1 MNEPLLSVT
10 IVNHLGI
17 DIAAEPD
24 AVWADILD
32 MFVEARQWRADGYA
46 IEPIDAPS
54 AVLGGYRMQIEQDGG
69 AADQRIVHIT
79 ECDHSARRL
88 SLFVQFLSVPGGVL
102 VYATYH
108 ARAASGGARYTID
121 CHTQMGIEPPA
132 SGSRAD
138 VATAIDGLSNHF
150 ETHLN
155 GYLGRVKAR
164 LETIASPQSPE

>member
-1 MNEPLLSVT
+1 MTIPLISVT
-10 IVNHLGI
+10 IVNHLGA
-17 DIAAEPD
+17 DIAAEPGT
-24 AVWADILD
+24 VWADIVD

-46 IEPIDAPS
+46 IEPVDDPA
-54 AVLGGYRMQIEQDGG
+54 AVLGGYHMQIEQDGV

-79 ECDHSARRL
+79 ERDETARRL
-88 SLFVQFLSVPGGVL
+88 SLFVEFLSVPSVL

-108 ARAASGGARYTID
+108 AQEAPCGARYMID
-121 CHTQMGIEPPA
+121 CHTRMSIEPPV
-132 SGSRAD
+132 SGSRAA

-164 LETIASPQSPE
+164 LETLSS